1 MLIGTPSAKCFCGIE
16 GEDWEEL
23 YDYEEMSR
31 TVGVRKPQ
39 EAQKSR
45 KSFWKMKAAKV
56 RIYHRRR
63 RDPTKHFWS
72 DIEERSGTA
81 GNDDEVSNVDK
92 GFKQWTLR

>member
-23 YDYEEMSR
+23 YDYYKEMSR

-39 EAQKSR
+39 EAQKVESPVENEGSQGSKKNR
-45 KSFWKMKAAKV
+45 G
-56 RIYHRRR
+56 R
-63 RDPTKHFWS
+63 RDPTNHFWS

-81 GNDDEVSNVDK
+81 GNVDEVSNVEK
-92 GFKQWTLR
+92 GFKQ